1 MCNRKP
7 MASFGKWR
15 YTCDRAATA
24 EVYGRASLGYSS
36 QCTCNGC
43 RNFVAARAEAFPPA
57 LLSLLTTLG
66 IDPAKDGEVYHNGRL
81 SPGKHHY
88 GGWFHFIGTLDES
101 GDFPP
106 VELGAGFTVHLC
118 QKSAPSLPEL
128 KGLPLVQLEFIA
140 SSVPW
145 RLNEPEAD

>member
-1 MCNRKP
+1 V
-7 MASFGKWR
+7 ASLGKWR

-24 EVYGRASLGYSS
+24 EVYARADLGYSS

-43 RNFVAARAEAFPPA
+43 RNFVAARTEVFPPA
-57 LLSLLTTLG
+57 FLSLLTTLG

-106 VELGAGFTVHLC
+106 VELGTDFTVHLC
-118 QKSAPSLPEL
+118 HKSAPSLQAL
-128 KGLPLVQLEFIA
+128 NGLPLVQLEFTA

-145 RLNEPEAD
+145 RLNEPEAA

>member
-1 MCNRKP
+1 MG
-7 MASFGKWR
+7 SLGQWR

-24 EVYGRASLGYSS
+24 EVYAGASLGYSS

-43 RNFVAARAEAFPPA
+43 RNFVAARTEVFPPA
-57 LLSLLTTLG
+57 FLSLLTALG
-66 IDPAKDGEVYHNGRL
+66 IDAAKDGEVYHNGRL

-106 VELGAGFTVHLC
+106 VELGTGFTVHLC
-118 QKSAPSLPEL
+118 HKSAPSLNEL

-140 SSVPW
+140 SAVPW